1 MAAENGDTID
11 TQFEIVTPENIAF
24 QYRLAGPFQRLPAY
38 LIDVLIQVVVLVI
51 GVIAVM
57 FFFGMVSLEFVGIG
71 LASVFQFLLSW
82 FYAGLFESL
91 WNGQT
96 PGKRLMR
103 LRVVSH
109 DGQPIQPAQ
118 AILRNLLRMA
128 DCQPYPTYLVGL
140 LAASCNRRYARLGD
154 LVCGTMVVIEE
165 PQYRS
170 TALVITEPEALRLAE
185 LIPASFR
192 VPRDMALA
200 LSSYVLRRRAL
211 PWNRRVQ
218 IARHLAEP
226 LRVRFGL
233 PPQTSYDMLLCAMYH
248 RVFFASTPGQQA
260 AASRPV
266 ASGEIA
272 EALGVTPFV
281 EGAPN
286 GGGEAS
292 PQLMVDTAVVD
303 TAVVG

>member
-1 MAAENGDTID
+1 MVAENGDTID

-38 LIDVLIQVVVLVI
+38 IIDVLIQVV
-51 GVIAVM
+51 AVVAGYLGLLW
-57 FFFGMVSLEFVGIG
+57 FFGMLRVPFIGVGLG
-71 LASVFQFLLSW
+71 LVLYFAVSW
-82 FYAGLFESL
+82 FYTGLFEAL

-103 LRVVSH
+103 LRTISA
-109 DGQPIQPAQ
+109 DGQPIGPAQ
-118 AILRNLLRMA
+118 AILRNVLRMA
-128 DCQPYPTYLVGL
+128 DCQPLYLYQVGL
-140 LAASCNRRYARLGD
+140 WVSACNRRYARLGD

-185 LIPASFR
+185 LIPANYR

-260 AASRPV
+260 AVTRPV

-272 EALGVTPFV
+272 VALGVTPFA
-281 EGAPN
+281 EGGVVNTPASAPMTSN
-286 GGGEAS
+286 PPAE
-292 PQLMVDTAVVD
+292 VV
-303 TAVVG
+303 TTS